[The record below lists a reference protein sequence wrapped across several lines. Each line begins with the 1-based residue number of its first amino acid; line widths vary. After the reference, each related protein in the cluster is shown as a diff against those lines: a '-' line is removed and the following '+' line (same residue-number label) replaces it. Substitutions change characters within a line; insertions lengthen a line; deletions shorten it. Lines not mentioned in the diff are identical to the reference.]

1 MPILRLN
8 TIEIVPL
15 RNRIPGISVLPF
27 FFSALILSVAQA
39 SSAKSS
45 GLSVTAD
52 RLNTFINES
61 LNLTIRYNGQARSGE
76 PDFTALEN
84 DFEIISSSRQQQ
96 YIVQNGDAKSFT
108 DWNLTLIPL
117 RAGTLLVPSLNYEGE
132 VSDALEINVAEVA
145 DSENSLSK
153 PAVFAET
160 VVDKKTARVQEQI
173 LLTTRLFYSIPLTDF
188 SLTPLTLPDGI
199 LEEFQ
204 DKQYTKIIDG
214 REYGVIEKSYAIF
227 AQASG
232 QMNIK
237 GQRFEAYEAASRRQ
251 FGVFNQRG
259 KKIVR
264 ITDETTLEILDRP
277 KDFSGDSWLP
287 TKKLELTEIWNG
299 DLKKLK
305 VGEPITR
312 SITVTADGLTGAQ
325 IHPLTI
331 ETPESYRIYPDQPKI
346 ETKTRGYNVI
356 GVRIESM
363 ALVPSRAGRLEI
375 PSIYVEWWNTE
386 LKTTERTVIEG
397 RVLEIAENESRP
409 DYVDANEKDVSVLRE
424 DETPILSAQPEPRIP
439 QWPLIFSIIINVMLL
454 ASIITVLF
462 IWRRS
467 PEKKVGNSG
476 KSDLTIAN
484 RLNTISNAAKNKDPI
499 GMRQAIIEWGQ
510 TLLEDPSPLTL
521 SSLAAKLGNDSL
533 KTHFKLLDSQLYGKQ
548 DEQFLDQEELIRE
561 IKRESA
567 LSAKKKDLE
576 DRLQPLYPT

>member
-8 TIEIVPL
+8 TIKVIPS
-15 RNRIPGISVLPF
+15 RNRIPEISVLPF
-27 FFSALILSVAQA
+27 FFSALILFVSQA
-39 SSAKSS
+39 SFAKSS

-117 RAGTLLVPSLNYEGE
+117 RAGNLLIPSLNYEGE
-132 VSDALEINVAEVA
+132 VSDALEINVVEVA
-145 DSENSLSK
+145 DSENSVSK
-153 PAVFAET
+153 PAIFAET
-160 VVDKKTARVQEQI
+160 VVDKKIARVQEQV
-173 LLTTRLFYSIPLTDF
+173 LLTTRLLYSTPLTDF

-199 LEEFQ
+199 FEEFQ
-204 DKQYTKIIDG
+204 DKQYTKIIEG
-214 REYGVIEKSYAIF
+214 REYRVIEKSYAIF

-299 DLKKLK
+299 DLEKLK

-312 SITVTADGLTGAQ
+312 SITVTAVGLTGAQ
-325 IHPLTI
+325 IHPLAI

-346 ETKTRGYNVI
+346 ETKTRGNNVI

-363 ALVPSRAGRLEI
+363 AVVPSRAGRLEI
-375 PSIYVEWWNTE
+375 PSISVEWWNTE

-409 DYVDANEKDVSVLRE
+409 DFVAASEKDISVLKE
-424 DETPILSAQPEPRIP
+424 NETPTLPAQPEPRIP
-439 QWPLIFSIIINVMLL
+439 QWPLIFSVITNVMLL
-454 ASIITVLF
+454 ASIIAILF

-467 PEKKVGNSG
+467 LEKKVGNSE

-484 RLNTISNAAKNKDPI
+484 RLSTINNAAKNKDFI

-510 TLLEDPSPLTL
+510 TVLEDPSPLTL
-521 SSLAAKLGNDSL
+521 SSLAAKLRNDSL
-533 KTHFKLLDSQLYGKQ
+533 KTHFKLLDSQLYGNQ
-548 DEQFLDQEELIRE
+548 DKQFLDQEELIRE

-567 LSAKKKDLE
+567 LSSKKKVLE